1 MNLTANLTIG
11 RKITLCL
18 GLILVLLGIVA
29 VVSYTSL
36 TQVVNQY
43 EDLSDRVHVAMEQG
57 RRLKAD
63 LVTQEVA
70 VLGYV
75 IAQDDEYR
83 QEFEKKRVEAD
94 EALSILRTLVKDAEA
109 RVLLDNVE
117 ASMQAYQA
125 AALPIFESDVVNDQ
139 NALLSA
145 GEVLAQHRAKLST
158 SVDEFIAR
166 ETALVEAASAD
177 AQRQASQA
185 KAVVVTASIL
195 AILIGAIIAILLSRN
210 ITTPINS
217 I

>member
-57 RRLKAD
+57 RRLEAD